1 MVLRHSSVTSDGQQ
15 SIYLRVSRPSRRNSA
30 TFAAGENAMIVVV
43 EIISR
48 TGTRASK
55 EYDAPSYS
63 AAIEAV
69 KRELRAYPTFRVTN
83 IRIKDDGAVQGETA
97 EVW

>member
-1 MVLRHSSVTSDGQQ
+1 
-15 SIYLRVSRPSRRNSA
+15 
-30 TFAAGENAMIVVV
+30 MIVVV

-55 EYDAPSYS
+55 EYDAPSYN

-83 IRIKDDGAVQGETA
+83 IRIKDDGAVQGEISRRVVNSA
-97 EVW
+97 GRRQAAPAAAQRGIFLGACIS

>member
-1 MVLRHSSVTSDGQQ
+1 
-15 SIYLRVSRPSRRNSA
+15 
-30 TFAAGENAMIVVV
+30 MIVVV

-55 EYDAPSYS
+55 EYDAPSYN

-69 KRELRAYPTFRVTN
+69 KRELRAYPTFRVTD
-83 IRIKDDGAVQGETA
+83 IGVKDDGAVRRETEESGELGPARDKPPLPLLSLSLAMTLS
-97 EVW
+97 VRVQP

>member
-1 MVLRHSSVTSDGQQ
+1 
-15 SIYLRVSRPSRRNSA
+15 
-30 TFAAGENAMIVVV
+30 MIVVV

-69 KRELRAYPTFRVTN
+69 KRELRAYPTFRVAASGSKTME
-83 IRIKDDGAVQGETA
+83 RFGEN
-97 EVW
+97 

>member
-1 MVLRHSSVTSDGQQ
+1 
-15 SIYLRVSRPSRRNSA
+15 
-30 TFAAGENAMIVVV
+30 MIVVV

-55 EYDAPSYS
+55 EYDAPSYN

-97 EVW
+97 EEW

>member
-1 MVLRHSSVTSDGQQ
+1 
-15 SIYLRVSRPSRRNSA
+15 
-30 TFAAGENAMIVVV
+30 MIVVV

-69 KRELRAYPTFRVTN
+69 KRELRAYPTFRVTD
-83 IRIKDDGAVQGETA
+83 IRIKDDGAVRARIRGRVVNVARRETSCPCRCYA
-97 EVW
+97 HSPAMTLSVRVQP